1 MKGAPEPV
9 MRGRRG
15 ALAVSGQAELAA
27 LISQRPAQIAILRR
41 PPIQRSEED
50 VDMLLALC
58 EGMQW
63 LQNEVKRSDDRRNLV
78 RMLRYRYYGPDRVVV
93 HEGARGNDMF
103 LVLSGR
109 LRAKTISRERVDGTT
124 DQTEIVLAELGPNDH
139 FGELALINPLGTR
152 AATVVTLEA
161 TELLRIDRTD
171 FQQVTKVGSKAA
183 RMQASVVAAKGNNEE
198 WRARL
203 RALHAAAFEGD
214 ALGLQRALM
223 PEAEAAVFAVRERR
237 RLEGFQKQLRA
248 QRERQPLLASRL
260 KTLLGGVDEVVKETA
275 RVAKK
280 EEHVRR
286 VLARAEHKLHVQGA
300 TLTESEEK
308 VMLKN
313 VEELRARLRELKWSQ
328 RDNHLELA
336 NARQIAESAKTAL
349 SDVDEGQKIL
359 ERKIDECRTA
369 IVQANAVERLV
380 DVRDTQG
387 RTAAFLA
394 AESGHHGLL
403 VLLLRHG
410 AELHIPDHQGVSP
423 LHIACRRGHASVV
436 RYLLGLDVR
445 RLQEVEDKNA
455 ETPLY
460 TACFEGHIEIVRMI
474 LESSSCDVN
483 KPTSAGTTPVFAC
496 VDRGNLDCLKLIVE
510 HGARRKRSVDF
521 TRARNLDG
529 ATPFYVACRQGDVS
543 CVKYLSEHAPVSTRE
558 ITACDGTTPF
568 AIAACQGHLA
578 LVKYLAQSGVNPEA
592 QNHAGNAPL
601 HLAAAEGHLDVVQ
614 YLVDD
619 LHVPLLITNAS
630 GVDPF
635 QAAADASNAGAA
647 KVVGWMAAK
656 PIPPAEAMRRTRLL
670 QRRLREP
677 NDVTNPLRRPAS
689 EEENADLKDEEKWVA
704 EEQASADRVAKA
716 QLVSA
721 ALQESGGIWSLLSSA
736 AAKDGH
742 TSEGL
747 LDGSSGSSGLDIVA
761 LIAQTQHTGKGTMEG
776 PTDDEIAAELRAIE
790 WNNIA
795 NGTTISEGGVTTA
808 VRGKQL
814 SVNTVYRRLLKARP
828 EWGKGLVPD
837 LKERVRALNE
847 STRVAAGK
855 RWLRYLAQDARN
867 PEEPWAW
874 VAPSA
879 GFGEVLS
886 AAAGMAVPGPGTEL
900 AKLERPAGAIS
911 DWTDAVAPGSENEKQ
926 ATASDRTRTETQRPQ
941 GRDAIARSAM
951 AAAEAHWALMHP
963 EEAEREKQER
973 HGASAATGIHSDGRQ
988 VSLQQPDSSPTRAG
1002 GTAENQRISKTGEVG
1017 ATSTLNEVD
1026 DVANEGKQAWGRL
1039 RGRRNAVLAAD
1050 FAKSWT
1056 GGDNRAQAEDVARPG
1071 TVGERALAQRGKNAA
1086 DQARKHQRGGQAGP
1100 TGPPDGS
1107 STRVQSDSEDGD
1119 TQRYESRVAFINRVH
1134 RERVAAGGQT
1144 QGLGRVASAITR
1156 RKEANQATLPEAVAA
1171 RRRASILDVARQ
1183 RKRIMRQ

>member
-1 MKGAPEPV
+1 

-15 ALAVSGQAELAA
+15 ALAVSGQADLAE

-50 VDMLLALC
+50 VDMLLSLC
-58 EGMQW
+58 EGMRW
-63 LQNEVKRSDDRRNLV
+63 MQNEVKRHDDRRALV
-78 RMLRYRYYGPDRVVV
+78 RMLRYTYYGPDRVVV

-109 LRAKTISRERVDGTT
+109 LRAKTISREQVGGTT
-124 DQTEIVLAELGPNDH
+124 DETEIVLAELGPNDH

-152 AATVVTLEA
+152 AATVVTMEA

-183 RMQASVVAAKGNNEE
+183 RMQASDVAAKGNGEE

-248 QRERQPLLASRL
+248 KREQQPLLAGRL
-260 KTLLGGVDEVVKETA
+260 TIMLGGVDEVVKETA

-280 EEHVRR
+280 EEQVRR

-328 RDNHLELA
+328 RDNQVELA
-336 NARQIAESAKTAL
+336 NARQIAESAKSAL
-349 SDVDEGQKIL
+349 AGVDESQKIL

-369 IVQANAVERLV
+369 IVQANAVERLI

-423 LHIACRRGHASVV
+423 LHIACRRGHANVV

-445 RLQEVEDKNA
+445 RLQEVEDNNA
-455 ETPLY
+455 ETPIY
-460 TACFEGHIEIVRMI
+460 TACFEGYVEIVKMI

-496 VDRGNLDCLKLIVE
+496 VDRGNLVCLKLIAE
-510 HGARRKRSVDF
+510 HGARGKRSVDYS
-521 TRARNLDG
+521 RARSLDE
-529 ATPFYVACRQGDVS
+529 ATPFYIACRHGDVS

-558 ITACDGTTPF
+558 TPACDGTTPF

-578 LVKYLAQSGVNPEA
+578 VIKYLAQSGVNPEA

-601 HLAAAEGHLDVVQ
+601 HLAAAEGHLEVVQ

-619 LHVPLLITNAS
+619 LHVPLFISNAS

-635 QAAADASNAGAA
+635 QAAADASNVGA
-647 KVVGWMAAK
+647 KEVVGWLAAR
-656 PIPPAEAMRRTRLL
+656 PIPPAEAMKRTRLL
-670 QRRLREP
+670 QRRLRKP

-689 EEENADLKDEEKWVA
+689 EAEEKADIEDEEKWVA
-704 EEQASADRVAKA
+704 EEEASTARVAKA
-716 QLVSA
+716 QLVNA
-721 ALQESGGIWSLLSSA
+721 ALQEPGGIWSMLSNA
-736 AAKDGH
+736 VANLDGQKDGQ
-742 TSEGL
+742 TSEAHL
-747 LDGSSGSSGLDIVA
+747 PGSSGLDIVA
-761 LIAQTQHTGKGTMEG
+761 LIGQVQPTGKDTMNG

-814 SVNTVYRRLLKARP
+814 SVNSVYRRLLKVRP
-828 EWGKGLVPD
+828 EWGKGVVPD

-847 STRVAAGK
+847 STRAAAGK
-855 RWLRYLAQDARN
+855 RWLRYLAKDARN
-867 PEEPWAW
+867 PKEPWAW

-911 DWTDAVAPGSENEKQ
+911 DWADAVALGSEKEMQ
-926 ATASDRTRTETQRPQ
+926 ATASNRAREETQRPQ

-951 AAAEAHWALMHP
+951 AAAEAHWASMHP
-963 EEAEREKQER
+963 EEAEKEKQER
-973 HGASAATGIHSDGRQ
+973 HGVSAATGRRRGGQNGSTNK
-988 VSLQQPDSSPTRAG
+988 PMRAWA
-1002 GTAENQRISKTGEVG
+1002 TAEKGPSMSIIGETSGGGGGKRGVAFANSSTAESTSRLSSSSVAA
-1017 ATSTLNEVD
+1017 ATSTLEKGD
-1026 DVANEGKQAWGRL
+1026 DVTNEGKQAWGRL

-1056 GGDNRAQAEDVARPG
+1056 GGNNDRAKGVAKPE
-1071 TVGERALAQRGKNAA
+1071 TVGERALIQRRKEAA
-1086 DQARKHQRGGQAGP
+1086 D
-1100 TGPPDGS
+1100 
-1107 STRVQSDSEDGD
+1107 QSDSEDGD
-1119 TQRYESRVAFINRVH
+1119 NHHYESRVAFMNRVH
-1134 RERVAAGGQT
+1134 RERVASGDQT
-1144 QGLGRVASAITR
+1144 MGLGRVATAMAHR
-1156 RKEANQATLPEAVAA
+1156 QEARQAKLPEAVAA

-1183 RKRIMRQ
+1183 RKRLMRQ